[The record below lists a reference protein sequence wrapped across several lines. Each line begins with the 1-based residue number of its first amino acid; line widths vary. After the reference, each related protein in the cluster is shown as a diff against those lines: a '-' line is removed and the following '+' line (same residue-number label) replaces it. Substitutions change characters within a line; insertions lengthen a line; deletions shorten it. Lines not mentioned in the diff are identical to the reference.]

1 MALADS
7 RGGTLTQPPSLDI
20 PIDLQTAMTCSRD
33 RVAAWA
39 PQTVVWAPGGTRRHA
54 IAAGVPLDNSYID
67 WAWEQHMRCIK
78 LFFTLGVR
86 TLFAPILGP
95 PQVREVGNYRERL
108 FDTLWRIADP
118 PSMEIYRRLG
128 IRVRA
133 YGHQRIPGLSDIIA
147 KLVSETAELG
157 PYTLWHTMIVENEE
171 EPFTDAL
178 QAARQAGAT
187 TLDETV
193 RAYYGEPV
201 PPVDVFIGFGKL
213 QTGYLMPPLLDRKA
227 SLYWTTFP
235 SYMLAETH
243 LRTIFWDYSFARAT
257 WIADKSRRYEAVDP
271 RRLQQAAE
279 RPGGIIGVG
288 RRDGVFWAPDHSF
301 AG

>member
-1 MALADS
+1 LSLPSSLAAS
-7 RGGTLTQPPSLDI
+7 
-20 PIDLQTAMTCSRD
+20 IDLQTAISLPRE
-33 RVAAWA
+33 RLAAWS

-67 WAWEQHMRCIK
+67 WAWEQHMRCIE
-78 LFFTLGVR
+78 LFFALGVQ

-95 PQVREVGNYRERL
+95 PQVREVGDYRERV
-108 FDTLWRIADP
+108 FATLWRIADP

-133 YGHQRIPGLSDIIA
+133 YGQQRIPGLSDVVTQ
-147 KLVSETAELG
+147 LESETAELG
-157 PYTLWHTMIVENEE
+157 PRTLWHTMIVERED

-187 TLDETV
+187 TLDESV
-193 RAYYGEPV
+193 RAFYGEPAS
-201 PPVDVFIGFGKL
+201 PVDVFIGFGKP
-213 QTGYLMPPLLDRKA
+213 QTGYLMPPLLDHKA

-243 LRTIFWDYSFARAT
+243 LRTIFWDYRFARAT
-257 WIADKSRRYEAVDP
+257 WVADKSRRYDSVDP
-271 RRLQQAAE
+271 HALQQAAE
-279 RPGGIIGVG
+279 RPRGIIGVG
-288 RRDGVFWAPDHSF
+288 RRDGAFWAPDHSF
-301 AG
+301 DG